1 MAHIRTIDPQDADGP
16 LGQLYTD
23 AVQRAGRVFNIL
35 RIQSLNP
42 AALDA
47 SMRMY
52 VTLMRG
58 PGPLSRVEREAIA
71 VSVSRVNDC
80 FY

>member
-1 MAHIRTIDPQDADGP
+1 MAHIHTVAPQDADGP
-16 LGQLYTD
+16 LAEIYAD

-52 VTLMRG
+52 LALMRG
-58 PGPLSRVEREAIA
+58 PSPLPRLEREAIA
-71 VSVSRVNDC
+71 VTVSRINDC

>member
-1 MAHIRTIDPQDADGP
+1 MTHIRTIGPEDADGP
-16 LGQLYTD
+16 LARIYAD
-23 AVQRAGRVFNIL
+23 AIHRAGRVFNIL

-52 VTLMRG
+52 LALMYA
-58 PGPLSRVEREAIA
+58 PGPLSRIEREAIG
-71 VSVSRVNDC
+71 VTVSRINDC

>member
-1 MAHIRTIDPQDADGP
+1 MAHIRTLGPDDADGE
-16 LGQLYTD
+16 LAAIYAA
-23 AVQRAGRVFNIL
+23 AVKRAGRVFNIL
-35 RIQSLNP
+35 RIQSQNP

-52 VTLMRG
+52 LALMHG
-58 PGPLSRVEREAIA
+58 PSPLSRLEREAIA
-71 VSVSRVNDC
+71 VTVSRVNDC

>member
-1 MAHIRTIDPQDADGP
+1 MAHIHTVSPEDAEGP
-16 LGQLYTD
+16 LARVYAD
-23 AVQRAGRVFNIL
+23 AVHRAGRVFNIL

-52 VTLMRG
+52 MALMFG
-58 PGPLSRVEREAIA
+58 AGPLSRVEREAIA
-71 VSVSRVNDC
+71 TTVSRINDC

>member
-1 MAHIRTIDPQDADGP
+1 MAFIETIDPDDAQGP
-16 LGQLYTD
+16 LREIYEQ
-23 AVQRAGRVFNIL
+23 AVRRAGRVYQIL
-35 RIQSLNP
+35 RIQGRNP

-52 VTLMRG
+52 VALMHG
-58 PGPLSRVEREAIA
+58 PSPLTRVEREAIA
-71 VSVSRVNDC
+71 VTVSRVNEC

>member
-1 MAHIRTIDPQDADGP
+1 MAHIETIGPEDAEGP
-16 LGQLYTD
+16 LKELY
-23 AVQRAGRVFNIL
+23 AAAIQRAGRVFNIL
-35 RIQSLNP
+35 RVQSQNP

-52 VTLMRG
+52 LAIMYG
-58 PGPLSRVEREAIA
+58 ASPLTRLDREAIA
-71 VSVSRVNDC
+71 VTVSRANDC

>member
-1 MAHIRTIDPQDADGP
+1 MAHIRTVSPDDAEGP
-16 LGQLYTD
+16 LAEIYAE
-23 AVQRAGRVFNIL
+23 AVKRAGRVFNIL
-35 RIQSLNP
+35 RLQSLNP

-52 VTLMRG
+52 LALMYG
-58 PGPLSRVEREAIA
+58 PSPLSRVEREAIA
-71 VSVSRVNDC
+71 VTVSRVNEC

>member
-1 MAHIRTIDPQDADGP
+1 MAHIHTIDPRDADGP
-16 LGQLYTD
+16 LAQIYAD
-23 AVQRAGRVFNIL
+23 AIQRAGRVFNIL

-52 VTLMRG
+52 LALMRG
-58 PGPLSRVEREAIA
+58 PSPLSRLEREAIA
-71 VSVSRVNDC
+71 VTVSRINDC